1 MPFAENWPP
10 IVCPSCFCLKFGC
23 CTKLRP
29 LSRKVPNCIQCK
41 DVFIGCILCR
51 MFFFFKLSAFR
62 QQHLVC
68 PEHSD
73 WVKKSRIHQA
83 KEESVWVLQDIS
95 RSYHRTS
102 LPQHH
107 IPSYFHA
114 HRHCHHV
121 YLLHQFTMSH
131 HSWIISN
138 HVRRLSRNL
147 QEHIILKPISSPWW
161 IGYFREHFIGWLVA
175 RWWLAGFPPGIQAMQ
190 STTPNH
196 QLIIGWQITVT
207 LTSHVRMTSIR
218 FQIKR
223 TFKPSHLI
231 SSHFIPF
238 HLHNGWLI
246 FPEDVR
252 HFPDFMAKVRS
263 WSKACR

>member
-1 MPFAENWPP
+1 MQRR
-10 IVCPSCFCLKFGC
+10 VHRLH
-23 CTKLRP
+23 TL
-29 LSRKVPNCIQCK
+29 Q
-41 DVFIGCILCR
+41 DV
-51 MFFFFKLSAFR
+51 FFFKLSAFR

-147 QEHIILKPISSPWW
+147 QEHIIL
-161 IGYFREHFIGWLVA
+161 
-175 RWWLAGFPPGIQAMQ
+175 
-190 STTPNH
+190 N
-196 QLIIGWQITVT
+196 
-207 LTSHVRMTSIR
+207 
-218 FQIKR
+218 
-223 TFKPSHLI
+223 PSHLHDGLVI
-231 SSHFIPF
+231 SGNISLVGWWPTGGLQDSHQ
-238 HLHNGWLI
+238 
-246 FPEDVR
+246 E
-252 HFPDFMAKVRS
+252 
-263 WSKACR
+263 SKPCKAPRPTTS